1 MMARRNDITTED
13 LNWDPNDITVSL
25 EGLYKFVKGRVTE
38 AIKWYLKSKKSK
50 KRCAILL
57 RVISILLVSA
67 AALIPILSQVILDK
81 KGEQIIAPA
90 WASVA
95 LVLAGVFVALDRFLG
110 HSSSWIRYISTE
122 LRLQTLLD
130 KFQVEWQ
137 CERSRWKETGPEDE
151 QIQTMCAKAK
161 EFIQQADKL
170 ILEETN
176 TWIVEFQSAIK
187 QIDALVKTKEE
198 TEKNVQ

>member
-1 MMARRNDITTED
+1 MAKRKDITTND
-13 LNWDPNDITVSL
+13 LAWEPGDITVSL
-25 EGLYKFVKGRVTE
+25 EGLFKFVKGRVTG
-38 AIKWYLKSKKSK
+38 AIDWYLKSKKCK
-50 KRCAILL
+50 KRWAILL
-57 RVISILLVSA
+57 RVISILLASA
-67 AALIPILSQVILDK
+67 AALIPILSQIILSE

-110 HSSSWIRYISTE
+110 YSSSWIRYISTE

-137 CERSRWKETGPEDE
+137 CERSKWKETGPEDE
-151 QIQTMCAKAK
+151 QIQAMCTKAK
-161 EFIQQADKL
+161 ELIQQADKL

-176 TWIVEFQSAIK
+176 KWITEFQSVLK
-187 QIDALVKTKEE
+187 QIDELVKTKEE
-198 TEKNVQ
+198 TGKNGQ